1 MTTEEFGKE
10 LARIQRDSFVEKQ
23 IALYADFLPR
33 RFKEILEESSKM
45 EWRDQNAYEAGC
57 FRTLLEILPKLNHIA
72 KCYGLKL
79 SLMSDFKI
87 ARTIWARSLS

>member
-57 FRTLLEILPKLNHIA
+57 FKNLLETAIKQIVAVNENFEE
-72 KCYGLKL
+72 KRNEK
-79 SLMSDFKI
+79 K
-87 ARTIWARSLS
+87 